1 MHARPDSGAGS
12 KGHGMANTTVTRKQD
27 WWSAIAAYLTP
38 RMLIILA
45 MGFASGLPLLLT
57 LSTLS
62 YWLSKVGVDKTT
74 IGLFALVGTPYTFKF
89 LWSPIMDQVP
99 LPVLTKL
106 LGRRRSWLLLTQVLL
121 AIAIFFMGQTDPTI
135 DPWLTAFAAL
145 IVAFLSASQDIVID
159 AYRIEILPESEQG
172 QGAAATQVGYRFGL
186 LLAGAGAVGMS
197 DFASWPV
204 IFTVL
209 SAAMVASAIFTLIVP
224 EPKIAAQPAK
234 RDYAQWVKEAVIDPF
249 AEFMGRKGWIVIL
262 LFVLFY
268 KFGDALGGTMANPF
282 YVEMGYTGLEVAGI
296 SKVWGVWMTILGAV
310 IGGVAVARWGVFRAL
325 LIGGILQAVT
335 NLAFAY
341 VAIQGV
347 DYGACATAALAAN
360 KEAPVAELCAAYPH
374 DLFALATAITADNI
388 AGGAA
393 GAALVAY
400 LSGLCN
406 VAFTATQYALL
417 TSFMA
422 QGRTWLSSGSGW
434 LADHT
439 DWATFWSATMFLA
452 VPGLLL
458 LLWIMKLYPSGAII
472 QKRA

>member
-1 MHARPDSGAGS
+1 
-12 KGHGMANTTVTRKQD
+12 MAEADAVKKD
-27 WWSAIAAYLTP
+27 WWSAVSAYLTP

-62 YWLSKVGVDKTT
+62 YWLSKLGVDKTT
-74 IGLFALVGTPYTFKF
+74 IGLFAVVGTPYALKF

-99 LPVLTKL
+99 LPVLTRL
-106 LGRRRSWLLLTQVLL
+106 LGRRRSWLFVTQVLL
-121 AIAIFFMGQTDPTI
+121 AVAIFTMGQVDPTVN
-135 DPWLTAFAAL
+135 PWGTALIAV

-159 AYRIEILPESEQG
+159 AYRIEFLPQDEQG
-172 QGAAATQVGYRFGL
+172 HGAAATQIGYRFGL
-186 LLAGAGAVGMS
+186 LLAGAGAVGLS
-197 DFASWPV
+197 DFYSWPIV
-204 IFTVL
+204 FGVL
-209 SAAMVASAIFTLIVP
+209 AAAMIACAVLTLFVP
-224 EPKIAAQPAK
+224 EPKVVAEPGE
-234 RDYAQWVKEAVIDPF
+234 RDYVQWVKESVIDPF
-249 AEFMGRKGWIVIL
+249 GDFIGRRGWVVIL

-282 YVEMGYTGLEVAGI
+282 YVEMGYTGLEIASV
-296 SKVWGVWMTILGAV
+296 SKVWGIWMTIVGALV
-310 IGGVAVARWGVFRAL
+310 GGIAVARWGVFKAL
-325 LIGGILQAVT
+325 LIGGILQALT
-335 NLAFAY
+335 NFAFAY
-341 VAIQGV
+341 VAIRGSE
-347 DYGACATAALAAN
+347 YGLCAKEALAADPN
-360 KEAPVAELCAAYPH
+360 ALVATLCAAYPH
-374 DLFALATAITADNI
+374 DLPALAIAITADNI

-439 DWATFWSATMFLA
+439 DWFTFWSLTAFLA

-458 LLWIMKLYPSGAII
+458 LLWIMRLYPSGAVI
-472 QKRA
+472 QRNPTG

>member
-1 MHARPDSGAGS
+1 
-12 KGHGMANTTVTRKQD
+12 
-27 WWSAIAAYLTP
+27 
-38 RMLIILA
+38 

-62 YWLSKVGVDKTT
+62 YWLSKAGVDKTT

-99 LPVLTKL
+99 LPVLTRL
-106 LGRRRSWLLLTQVLL
+106 LGRRKSWLLLTQLL
-121 AIAIFFMGQTDPTI
+121 LVVAILFMGQTDPTI
-135 DPWLTAFAAL
+135 DPWMTALAAL

-159 AYRIEILPESEQG
+159 AYRIELLPDSEQG

-186 LLAGAGAVGMS
+186 LLAGAGAVGLS
-197 DFASWPV
+197 DFVSWPA
-204 IFTVL
+204 IFGVL
-209 SAAMVASAIFTLIVP
+209 AAAMAASAVITLFVP
-224 EPKIAAQPAK
+224 EPKVSIATTER
-234 RDYAQWVKEAVIDPF
+234 RDYALWVKESVIDPF
-249 AEFMGRKGWIVIL
+249 ADFMSRKGWVVIL
-262 LFVLFY
+262 LFVLLY

-282 YVEMGYTGLEVAGI
+282 YVEMGYTGLEVASI
-296 SKVWGVWMTILGAV
+296 SKVWGIWMTILGAV

-335 NLAFAY
+335 NLAFTY
-341 VAIQGV
+341 VAMVNG
-347 DYGACATAALAAN
+347 DYGACAQAALAAN
-360 KEAPVAELCAAYPH
+360 ANAVVSEVCGMHRH
-374 DLFALATAITADNI
+374 DLAALAVAITADNL

-406 VAFTATQYALL
+406 IAFTATQYALL

-439 DWATFWSATMFLA
+439 DWATFWTSTMFLA
-452 VPGLLL
+452 IPGLLL

-472 QKRA
+472 QRRAA

>member
-1 MHARPDSGAGS
+1 MTDAV
-12 KGHGMANTTVTRKQD
+12 VTRKQD
-27 WWSAIAAYLTP
+27 WWSALAGYFTP
-38 RMLIILA
+38 RMLIILT

-89 LWSPIMDQVP
+89 LWSPIMDQ
-99 LPVLTKL
+99 LPVPILTRL

-121 AIAIFFMGQTDPTI
+121 AIAIFMMGQIDPRV
-135 DPWLTAFAAL
+135 DPWLTVLAAV

-159 AYRIEILPESEQG
+159 AYRIELLPEAEQG
-172 QGAAATQVGYRFGL
+172 QGAATTQVGYRFGL
-186 LLAGAGAVGMS
+186 LLAGAGAVGLS
-197 DFASWPV
+197 DFYSWPV
-204 IFTVL
+204 IFSVL
-209 SAAMVASAIFTLIVP
+209 SAAMIASAVVTLFVP
-224 EPKIAAQPAK
+224 EPKVAARPSK
-234 RDYAQWVKEAVIDPF
+234 RDYVQWVKESVIDPF
-249 AEFMGRKGWIVIL
+249 ADFMGRKGWIVIL
-262 LFVLFY
+262 LFVLLY

-282 YVEMGYTGLEVAGI
+282 YVEMGFTGVEVASI
-296 SKVWGVWMTILGAV
+296 SKVWGIWMTIVGAV

-325 LIGGILQAVT
+325 LIGGVLQAVT
-335 NLAFAY
+335 NLAFTY

-347 DYGACATAALAAN
+347 PFQECIALALHVD
-360 KEAPVAELCAAYPH
+360 PVARHELACDAMPR

-439 DWATFWSATMFLA
+439 DWATFWTSTMFLA

-458 LLWIMKLYPSGAII
+458 LLWIMKLYPGGGII
-472 QKRA
+472 QKR